1 MRFLGKM
8 AFLASLA
15 IATTASAG
23 EACRDTLKDIV
34 MSSPYVTSNLVAVES
49 NKPNQITFRHRDD
62 ARMIVNFEGKASDS
76 NAGFS
81 RGSYVQSLKTS
92 ADAYVGRV
100 KSEGRWAEAAA
111 YPYEPL
117 GWRTVEET
125 QIASVGDALVGHIE
139 LRFGPQ
145 CTVVSDFVAPSSLS
159 LRSRWTDMVVA
170 IGELRTSAVK
180 HVEVE
185 KWLPE
190 DTNPVGVSAIAGGFI
205 APLGVMLVVYMVMSS
220 LLRFEDPN
228 IGVRAVIGGVAAVS
242 ASALAIQ
249 SSAFVEGFASL
260 KFVDNMLLYGFTG
273 LVSAVGCLLG
283 YRSGSFALI
292 GSTISGIAL
301 IVSSLFGWTP
311 SPVLNG
317 SFGGLMIL
325 LGAGGI
331 YLWSMV
337 EYGAFRD
344 VRRK

>member
-1 MRFLGKM
+1 MKFLGKLV
-8 AFLASLA
+8 FLASLA
-15 IATTASAG
+15 FAAAATAG
-23 EACRDTLKDIV
+23 EACKDSLKDIV
-34 MSSPYVTSNLVAVES
+34 LSSPYITANLVSVES
-49 NKPNQITFRHRDD
+49 SKPDQLTFRHRDD
-62 ARMIVNFEGKASDS
+62 ARMIVNFEAKMSEP

-81 RGSYVQSLKTS
+81 RGGYVQSLKES
-92 ADAYVGRV
+92 ADAYASKV
-100 KSEGRWAEAAA
+100 KAQGRWAEAAA
-111 YPYEPL
+111 YPYEPI

-125 QIASVGDALVGHIE
+125 EIASVGDALVGHIE
-139 LRFGPQ
+139 IRFGPD

-159 LRSRWTDMVVA
+159 LRSRWTDMVIA
-170 IGELRTSAVK
+170 IGDLRTNAVK

-185 KWLPE
+185 TWLPE
-190 DTNPVGVSAIAGGFI
+190 DTNPVGVPAIAGGFI

-228 IGVRAVIGGVAAVS
+228 IGVRAVIGGVAVAS
-242 ASALAIQ
+242 ASALAVQ

-283 YRSGSFALI
+283 YRAGSFALI
-292 GSTISGIAL
+292 ASAISGIAL
-301 IVSSLFGWTP
+301 IVSAIFGWTP

-317 SFGGLMIL
+317 SLGGLMIL
-325 LGAGGI
+325 LGVGGI